1 MTPVDCFE
9 TKASFVENETF
20 EFRIFAD
27 ASLLF
32 DFLQFSWLSSFP
44 FFNQVNFAFEKLRSF
59 LLMHNMKKAGQ
70 QMAFSF
76 SVSVFSGYVSEILAF

>member
-32 DFLQFSWLSSFP
+32 DFFYNFHDSALFP
-44 FFNQVNFAFEKLRSF
+44 FFNQVNFAFEKL
-59 LLMHNMKKAGQ
+59 LMHKRKKRSANKWPFHFLFLSSLGLFQ
-70 QMAFSF
+70 K
-76 SVSVFSGYVSEILAF
+76 Y

>member
-32 DFLQFSWLSSFP
+32 NFFYNFHDSALFP
-44 FFNQVNFAFEKLRSF
+44 FFNQVNFAFEKL
-59 LLMHNMKKAGQ
+59 LMHKRKKKVGQ

-76 SVSVFSGYVSEILAF
+76 SVSVFSGFVSEVLAF